1 MKEKCREMD
10 SSRRAEEIF
19 RDYSGRRTKAVHA
32 LTNERERSS
41 KVSSISVNLGYPQ
54 RPVRFQRAKRLC
66 FVTIGP
72 GFYLQIEA
80 PVKHKHYRP
89 AGKKKEGNVA
99 RYVTRSQVVKQLQV
113 SLPLF
118 SPWSEAP
125 YKDAAGRTTS
135 GNLPLNAF
143 LSEWALMTLLNPNR
157 SLANLIYVGYNG
169 IDRKRKKTE
178 RNVSCFVFGPKNAG
192 KSPFLNS
199 FIGRPFS
206 KRETILTGERYAVN
220 VINQIGVEASTNQQ
234 MPVYNLASKILC
246 RVVNV
251 SLKAKP
257 DTDEVYAQVTL
268 LPESNFSEW
277 LCHTLLFFL
286 SKWGMFAWFL
296 NLQAL
301 WLIRGY
307 RIWILLVSIKLYI
320 YIYSLSLIL
329 GRWRQK
335 LVALL
340 GMMSAEDF
348 AA

>member
-1 MKEKCREMD
+1 MPLVWID
-10 SSRRAEEIF
+10 L
-19 RDYSGRRTKAVHA
+19 D
-32 LTNERERSS
+32 LTGE
-41 KVSSISVNLGYPQ
+41 
-54 RPVRFQRAKRLC
+54 
-66 FVTIGP
+66 
-72 GFYLQIEA
+72 
-80 PVKHKHYRP
+80 
-89 AGKKKEGNVA
+89 GKII
-99 RYVTRSQVVKQLQV
+99 
-113 SLPLF
+113 
-118 SPWSEAP
+118 PWSEAP

-169 IDRKRKKTE
+169 SPASAIHVTGRRSVDRKRKKTE

-192 KSPFLNS
+192 KSLFLNS

-251 SLKAKP
+251 SLKAEP

-286 SKWGMFAWFL
+286 SKWGMFAW
-296 NLQAL
+296 
-301 WLIRGY
+301 
-307 RIWILLVSIKLYI
+307 
-320 YIYSLSLIL
+320 LSLFEQISL
-329 GRWRQK
+329 VIASIYK
-335 LVALL
+335 LC
-340 GMMSAEDF
+340 G
-348 AA
+348 